1 MALKNF
7 FCKGNGVEKEVAG
20 MKTIVFVIFDPTW
33 THILAPIRPKYG
45 IL

>member
-20 MKTIVFVIFDPTW
+20 MKTFLSFLTQPGPTFW
-33 THILAPIRPKYG
+33 PQ
-45 IL
+45 